1 MGRSPVSLSR
11 LKLGKLKVVRRQLL
25 QRYEHQPFVSCLAGL
40 YGCQWRRYQRAKAQ
54 PGECCC
60 SRLECSSFALLI
72 VTFVLT
78 LIFLYFWS
86 EAQND
91 YNDFDWFNFGNLGF
105 WFPWSVVL
113 LVVAAALFTYIALL
127 LVLAVC
133 LLSEGQRLYLHWSH
147 KCHSCAL
154 RLMEQRMDDA
164 APFFSGHS
172 ALSSRGRSF
181 TNDTSVLANSLT
193 LLSHEQERHDERGR
207 KTNAGQRLV
216 SHSCVTLASI
226 QRLALCPGIVSLSR
240 AEMSLRQ
247 VALLGLFLAVLF
259 ALYLVPLGMY
269 SPCIKEEGT
278 LGPAPT
284 LIGHRGAPMLAPE
297 NTQMSF
303 EKAVEAGG
311 EGLETD
317 VTISYDGIPFLM
329 HDSTLRRTTNVHE
342 VFPNR
347 TDTLAAMFTW
357 AELEMLSAGSWFL
370 QRDPFGTA
378 SSLDEDEKVQIQNQ
392 TIPTLKEFLNLA
404 AQHEKMVIFDLRRPP
419 REHPYR
425 DTWIS
430 RTLEV
435 IHNESSINSSQV
447 LWLPAD
453 QRSLVQEMDPKL
465 QQTSGDHAS
474 IEELQ
479 DKHIVRLNL
488 HYSYMSQEQI
498 RKYASVNISTNLY
511 VISQPWLYSLA
522 WCAGVHSVTT
532 NALHVL
538 KKLQRPLFLM
548 TPDEYSLM
556 WILTDI
562 ISAFIITAIFIFHC
576 RQVNENG
583 PYSKFRT
590 GKLLMF
596 GCESLIAHVFACA
609 VHIAGYFQDGRRS
622 HYCCQICSL
631 QQITKRLR
639 CTASAGTLCFLT
651 GCHCPGTPSSLC
663 MFPLCMATP
672 SPSDPPSLSLRAAL
686 TSLPL
691 LHAPSGRAERRLVH
705 LQHQRPWR
713 GSELAHHT
721 QPAHHHRGAARLKCA
736 KWRSVREE

>member
-60 SRLECSSFALLI
+60 SRLECGSFVLLI
-72 VTFVLT
+72 VTFFLT

-113 LVVAAALFTYIALL
+113 LLVAAVLFTYIALL

-147 KCHSCAL
+147 KIGILVTLAFSISATAVLSDL
-154 RLMEQRMDDA
+154 RSKEWTTLLLSFQVT
-164 APFFSGHS
+164 APFLHVG
-172 ALSSRGRSF
+172 G
-181 TNDTSVLANSLT
+181 VSLMT
-193 LLSHEQERHDERGR
+193 LLSW
-207 KTNAGQRLV
+207 T
-216 SHSCVTLASI
+216 I
-226 QRLALCPGIVSLSR
+226 ALHFFRMNKRV
-240 AEMSLRQ
+240 RQ
-247 VALLGLFLAVLF
+247 VALLSLYLAVLF
-259 ALYLVPLGMY
+259 TLYLVPLGMY
-269 SPCIKEEGT
+269 SPCIKEVGT
-278 LGPAPT
+278 LGPAPI

-297 NTQMSF
+297 NTQLSF
-303 EKAVEAGG
+303 EKAIELGG

-317 VTISYDGIPFLM
+317 ITISYDGVPFLM

-347 TDTLAAMFTW
+347 TDDPAAMFTW
-357 AELEMLSAGSWFL
+357 AELEMLNAGSWFL
-370 QRDPFGTA
+370 RRDPFGTA
-378 SSLDEDEKVQIQNQ
+378 SFLDVDERVQVQNQ
-392 TIPTLKEFLNLA
+392 TVPTLKEFLNLA
-404 AQHEKMVIFDLRRPP
+404 AQHGRLVIFDLRRPP
-419 REHPYR
+419 RGHPYR
-425 DTWIS
+425 DTWIT

-435 IHNESSINSSQV
+435 LHNESYINSSQV
-447 LWLPAD
+447 FWLPAD
-453 QRSLVQEMDPKL
+453 QRSVVQELDPEL
-465 QQTSGDHAS
+465 QQTSADHAS

-479 DKHIVRLNL
+479 EEHIVRLNL

-548 TPDEYSLM
+548 TPQEYSLM

-562 ISAFIITAIFIFHC
+562 VSAFLISAVFIFHWW
-576 RQVNENG
+576 RERGLPFSSGSRKVNENG

-590 GKLLMF
+590 
-596 GCESLIAHVFACA
+596 ESSEVQGIRWNPLF
-609 VHIAGYFQDGRRS
+609 FDG
-622 HYCCQICSL
+622 
-631 QQITKRLR
+631 
-639 CTASAGTLCFLT
+639 
-651 GCHCPGTPSSLC
+651 
-663 MFPLCMATP
+663 
-672 SPSDPPSLSLRAAL
+672 PSLSLDTDL
-686 TSLPL
+686 SQ
-691 LHAPSGRAERRLVH
+691 HAPPVH
-705 LQHQRPWR
+705 GFPV
-713 GSELAHHT
+713 SI
-721 QPAHHHRGAARLKCA
+721 
-736 KWRSVREE
+736 

>member
-60 SRLECSSFALLI
+60 SRLECSCFALLI
-72 VTFVLT
+72 VTFILT

-147 KCHSCAL
+147 KIGILVTLSFSISATAVL
-154 RLMEQRMDDA
+154 SDVWSKEWTTLLLSFQVT
-164 APFFSGHS
+164 APFLHVG
-172 ALSSRGRSF
+172 G
-181 TNDTSVLANSLT
+181 VSLMT
-193 LLSHEQERHDERGR
+193 LLSWP
-207 KTNAGQRLV
+207 
-216 SHSCVTLASI
+216 I
-226 QRLALCPGIVSLSR
+226 ALHFFRMNKRV
-240 AEMSLRQ
+240 RQ
-247 VALLGLFLAVLF
+247 VALLSLFLAVLF

-269 SPCIKEEGT
+269 SPCIKEKGT

-284 LIGHRGAPMLAPE
+284 LFGHRGAPMLAPE

-303 EKAVEAGG
+303 EKAVESGG
-311 EGLETD
+311 DGLETD
-317 VTISYDGIPFLM
+317 VTISYDGVPFLM

-347 TDTLAAMFTW
+347 TDTPAAMFTW
-357 AELEMLSAGSWFL
+357 DELEMLSAGSWFL

-378 SSLDEDEKVQIQNQ
+378 SSLDVDEKDRVRNQ
-392 TIPTLKEFLNLA
+392 TVPTLKEFLDLA
-404 AQHEKMVIFDLRRPP
+404 AQHEKLVIFDLRRPP
-419 REHPYR
+419 RGHPYR
-425 DTWIS
+425 DTWIT

-453 QRSLVQEMDPKL
+453 QRSLVQELDPEL
-465 QQTSGDHAS
+465 QQTSGDHSS

-479 DKHIVRLNL
+479 EEHIVRLNL

-498 RKYASVNISTNLY
+498 RKYSSVNISTNLY

-532 NALHVL
+532 NALHIL

-562 ISAFIITAIFIFHC
+562 VSAFLITAIFIFHWWRERGLPFWSGS

-590 GKLLMF
+590 EASEVQGIRWNPLF
-596 GCESLIAHVFACA
+596 F
-609 VHIAGYFQDGRRS
+609 DG
-622 HYCCQICSL
+622 
-631 QQITKRLR
+631 
-639 CTASAGTLCFLT
+639 
-651 GCHCPGTPSSLC
+651 
-663 MFPLCMATP
+663 P
-672 SPSDPPSLSLRAAL
+672 SPSRDLDLTLHVPPMHGF
-686 TSLPL
+686 PV
-691 LHAPSGRAERRLVH
+691 PI
-705 LQHQRPWR
+705 
-713 GSELAHHT
+713 
-721 QPAHHHRGAARLKCA
+721 
-736 KWRSVREE
+736 

>member
-147 KCHSCAL
+147 KIGILVTLTFSISATAVL
-154 RLMEQRMDDA
+154 SDLWSKEWTTLLLSFQVT
-164 APFFSGHS
+164 APFLHVG
-172 ALSSRGRSF
+172 G
-181 TNDTSVLANSLT
+181 VSLMT
-193 LLSHEQERHDERGR
+193 LLSWP
-207 KTNAGQRLV
+207 
-216 SHSCVTLASI
+216 I
-226 QRLALCPGIVSLSR
+226 ALHFFRMNKRV
-240 AEMSLRQ
+240 RQ

-562 ISAFIITAIFIFHC
+562 ISAFIITAIFIFHWWRERGLPFWSGS

-590 GKLLMF
+590 EASEVHGIRWNPLFFDGL
-596 GCESLIAHVFACA
+596 SLPR
-609 VHIAGYFQDGRRS
+609 D
-622 HYCCQICSL
+622 
-631 QQITKRLR
+631 
-639 CTASAGTLCFLT
+639 
-651 GCHCPGTPSSLC
+651 PE
-663 MFPLCMATP
+663 FPLHV
-672 SPSDPPSLSLRAAL
+672 PP
-686 TSLPL
+686 
-691 LHAPSGRAERRLVH
+691 VH
-705 LQHQRPWR
+705 GYPV
-713 GSELAHHT
+713 
-721 QPAHHHRGAARLKCA
+721 PI
-736 KWRSVREE
+736 

>member
-60 SRLECSSFALLI
+60 SRLECTSFALLI
-72 VTFVLT
+72 VTFFLS

-113 LVVAAALFTYIALL
+113 LVLAAALFTYIALL

-147 KCHSCAL
+147 KIGILVTLSFSISATAVL
-154 RLMEQRMDDA
+154 SDLWSKEWTTLLLSFQVT
-164 APFFSGHS
+164 APFLHVG
-172 ALSSRGRSF
+172 G
-181 TNDTSVLANSLT
+181 
-193 LLSHEQERHDERGR
+193 
-207 KTNAGQRLV
+207 
-216 SHSCVTLASI
+216 
-226 QRLALCPGIVSLSR
+226 VSLMTFLSWPIALHFFR
-240 AEMSLRQ
+240 MNKRVRQ
-247 VALLGLFLAVLF
+247 VALLSLFLAVLF

-297 NTQMSF
+297 NTQLSF

-317 VTISYDGIPFLM
+317 VTISYDGVPFLM
-329 HDSTLRRTTNVHE
+329 HDSTLRRTTNVHQ

-347 TDTLAAMFTW
+347 TDAPAAMFTW
-357 AELEMLSAGSWFL
+357 PELEMLSAGSWFL

-378 SSLDEDEKVQIQNQ
+378 SSLDADERVQVQNQ
-392 TIPTLKEFLNLA
+392 TVPSLKDFLNLA
-404 AQHEKMVIFDLRRPP
+404 AEHERLVIFDLRRPP
-419 REHPYR
+419 RGHPYR
-425 DTWIS
+425 DSWIT

-453 QRSLVQEMDPKL
+453 QRSVVQELDPEL

-474 IEELQ
+474 IQELQ
-479 DKHIVRLNL
+479 EEHIVRLNL

-532 NALHVL
+532 NALHIL
-538 KKLQRPLFLM
+538 KTLHRPLFLM

-556 WILTDI
+556 WILTDVV
-562 ISAFIITAIFIFHC
+562 SAFIIAAIFIFHWWRERGLPFWSGS

-590 GKLLMF
+590 DVS
-596 GCESLIAHVFACA
+596 E
-609 VHIAGYFQDGRRS
+609 VHGIRWNPLFFDGPS
-622 HYCCQICSL
+622 
-631 QQITKRLR
+631 
-639 CTASAGTLCFLT
+639 ASR
-651 GCHCPGTPSSLC
+651 
-663 MFPLCMATP
+663 
-672 SPSDPPSLSLRAAL
+672 DPE
-686 TSLPL
+686 LPL
-691 LHAPSGRAERRLVH
+691 HVPPVH
-705 LQHQRPWR
+705 GFPI
-713 GSELAHHT
+713 
-721 QPAHHHRGAARLKCA
+721 P
-736 KWRSVREE
+736 V

>member
-1 MGRSPVSLSR
+1 MSLSR

-60 SRLECSSFALLI
+60 SRLECASLALLS
-72 VTFVLT
+72 VTFFLT
-78 LIFLYFWS
+78 LIFVYFWS

-91 YNDFDWFNFGNLGF
+91 YDDFDWFNFGKLGF

-113 LVVAAALFTYIALL
+113 LVLAASLFTYIALL

-147 KCHSCAL
+147 KIGILVTLIFSISATAVL
-154 RLMEQRMDDA
+154 SDLWSKEWTTLLLSFQVT
-164 APFFSGHS
+164 APFLHVG
-172 ALSSRGRSF
+172 G
-181 TNDTSVLANSLT
+181 
-193 LLSHEQERHDERGR
+193 
-207 KTNAGQRLV
+207 
-216 SHSCVTLASI
+216 
-226 QRLALCPGIVSLSR
+226 VSLMTCLSWPIALHFFR
-240 AEMSLRQ
+240 MTKRVRQ
-247 VALLGLFLAVLF
+247 VALLGLFLALLF

-278 LGPAPT
+278 LGPAPS

-317 VTISYDGIPFLM
+317 VTISYDGVPFLM
-329 HDSTLRRTTNVHE
+329 HDSTLKRTTDVHQ

-347 TDTLAAMFTW
+347 TDAPAATFSW
-357 AELEMLSAGSWFL
+357 PELEMLSAGSWFL
-370 QRDPFGTA
+370 QRDPFSTA
-378 SSLDEDEKVQIQNQ
+378 SSLDADERFRVQNQ
-392 TIPTLKEFLNLA
+392 TVPSLKDFLNLA
-404 AQHEKMVIFDLRRPP
+404 AEQERLVIFDLRRPP
-419 REHPYR
+419 RGHPYR
-425 DTWIS
+425 DSWIT

-447 LWLPAD
+447 LWLPSD
-453 QRSLVQEMDPKL
+453 QRSLVQELDPEL

-479 DKHIVRLNL
+479 EEHIVRLNL
-488 HYSYMSQEQI
+488 HYSHMSQQQI
-498 RKYASVNISTNLY
+498 RKYSSVNISTNLY

-532 NALHVL
+532 NALHIL
-538 KKLQRPLFLM
+538 TTLQRPLFLM

-556 WILTDI
+556 WILTDVV
-562 ISAFIITAIFIFHC
+562 SAFIIAAVFIFHWWRERGLPFWSGS

-590 GKLLMF
+590 ELSDVWSISSISVRG
-596 GCESLIAHVFACA
+596 EAQNSPV
-609 VHIAGYFQDGRRS
+609 
-622 HYCCQICSL
+622 
-631 QQITKRLR
+631 
-639 CTASAGTLCFLT
+639 
-651 GCHCPGTPSSLC
+651 TPSLPTISEE
-663 MFPLCMATP
+663 
-672 SPSDPPSLSLRAAL
+672 PP
-686 TSLPL
+686 
-691 LHAPSGRAERRLVH
+691 V
-705 LQHQRPWR
+705 
-713 GSELAHHT
+713 
-721 QPAHHHRGAARLKCA
+721 
-736 KWRSVREE
+736 